1 MRIIILSLLTALSFN
16 SLLQAAEKTTPADLK
31 AAASSFLQAFAQQ
44 KQSQGYAVKY
54 SLGNIDSRLNLAP
67 CPDGPAVKFSSDPMG
82 TTQPTLEVSCTGNR
96 PWRLFLSSSVEIR
109 GDGLVAAQPLSRGD
123 RVTVNMVD
131 TQPIVINSVRRG
143 AITDQNSL
151 IGMELRRSVN
161 AGTVFTPDIV
171 IQPDAVARG
180 DHVIIIARSGPIA
193 VESRGKALANGRIGE
208 QVLVQNLRS
217 ERTLRALIT
226 APGRVEVPM

>member
-1 MRIIILSLLTALSFN
+1 MRIIILSLLTALAFSTA
-16 SLLQAAEKTTPADLK
+16 LCAAEKTTPADLK
-31 AAASSFLQAFAQQ
+31 TAARAFLNDFAEQQ
-44 KQSQGYAVKY
+44 KSEGYAVTH
-54 SLGNIDSRLNLAP
+54 SLGNIDSRLHLAP
-67 CPDGPAVKFSSDPMG
+67 CPDGPEVTFSSDPLT
-82 TTQPTLEVSCTGNR
+82 TTQPTLEVSCSGKR
-96 PWRLFLSSSVEIR
+96 PWRMFLSATVEIR
-109 GDGLVAAQPLSRGD
+109 GEGLVAARPLSRGD
-123 RVTVNMVD
+123 RVTESMVD
-131 TQPIVINSVRRG
+131 SQPIVVNSVRRG
-143 AITDQNSL
+143 AITRRDSL

-171 IQPDAVARG
+171 TQPDAVARG

-217 ERTLRALIT
+217 ERTLRAMIT